1 MAFLHWPAFFM
12 LLPWL
17 LLSLGGAKGW
27 PLDPMIVRDSW
38 GRFLVNRGLISPSA
52 STLRQPLKP
61 RIVWDYVGATTL
73 IDPSAEGDD
82 PRNASAVW
90 SYQV

>member
-1 MAFLHWPAFFM
+1 MGLHCPALLAFVFVLYLGSPCWPFYPF
-12 LLPWL
+12 
-17 LLSLGGAKGW
+17 
-27 PLDPMIVRDSW
+27 IVHDSW
-38 GRFLVNRGLISPSA
+38 GRFLVNRGFISPSA
-52 STLRQPLKP
+52 STLRQPLKA